1 MKIFL
6 VVGEASGDRLGAS
19 LMRGIKKL
27 NKKAKFRGIAGP
39 EMEQNGIQSLFA
51 MSELSVMGIT
61 EILPKYFKLRRRLFQ
76 TVEAVLEYKPDILI
90 TIDSPEFS
98 FRVAKK
104 VRAINSSIRTVHY
117 VAPTV
122 WAWRPKRAKKM
133 AYFIDHVLA
142 LFPFEP
148 SYMKAEGMECDFV
161 GHPIASMKPIKP
173 EKITSFQ
180 KKFKIDPLQDSL
192 VILPGSRLS
201 EVQRLLP
208 IFCNVLRGSEFSN
221 FQLIFPTLPHLKDY
235 ISSHIIDLPNK
246 SYVITG
252 QDLTAEEAAEQRF
265 TAFSSAKVALA
276 ASGTVSLEL
285 AAVGTPMVI
294 AYDMSRLSRWV
305 INSLIRVDTVN
316 LVNLISKTRDIPELL
331 GKDCRVELI
340 RNELERLLK
349 NPNLQ
354 TAVLKKTMDLLGRG
368 DEQLDDRAA
377 LAIMDKL

>member
-1 MKIFL
+1 
-6 VVGEASGDRLGAS
+6 VGEASGDRLGAS
-19 LMRGIKKL
+19 FMRGIKKL
-27 NKKAKFRGIAGP
+27 NKKAKFSGIAGP

-61 EILPKYFKLRRRLFQ
+61 EILSKYFKLRRRLFQ

-148 SYMKAEGMECDFV
+148 PYMKAEGMECDFV

-246 SYVITG
+246 SCVITG

-305 INSLIRVDTVN
+305 INSLLRVDTVN
-316 LVNLISKTRDIPELL
+316 LVNLICKTRDIPELL